1 MRLCQVFFF
10 LCSVLLLPGCGPEST
25 TSPDHENVVPDTAP
39 VADNDEVASDE
50 EGGYPDGSDDMI
62 PDEQPEGF
70 VDDTVDGLSEGMPDE
85 TVDETVEEVPDDT
98 PDETVDEQPDI
109 DQGPQTYPTE
119 TPTSNKEGDIAANLT
134 FYDHL
139 GNMRKLEEFYL
150 TKKVLWLA
158 FLAYDCPYS
167 NQLKTDITTVYKS
180 EYINKGFE
188 IILIENG
195 LLSGPQSSK
204 EPAKLAALRDTM
216 LSEYGANADFV
227 YGYLTN
233 TEQMIFY
240 KYINQGYP
248 VSVIIDADTMRIVE
262 HLEGWESS
270 LTVDMEWVVSSNL
283 DE

>member
-1 MRLCQVFFF
+1 MKPLCAVCFALF
-10 LCSVLLLPGCGPEST
+10 LFLVTPLGCGPEST
-25 TSPDHENVVPDTAP
+25 ASSDHDDAVPDTTSAIDDGSVFP
-39 VADNDEVASDE
+39 DEGDV
-50 EGGYPDGSDDMI
+50 YPDSSDDMI
-62 PDEQPEGF
+62 PDERPEGF
-70 VDDTVDGLSEGMPDE
+70 VDETVDEMSEEMPDE
-85 TVDETVEEVPDDT
+85 TVDEMQDDI

-119 TPTSNKEGDIAANLT
+119 TPTSNKAGDIAANLT
-134 FYDHL
+134 FYDHI
-139 GNMRKLEEFYL
+139 GNMRTMEEFYQK
-150 TKKVLWLA
+150 KKVLWLA

-167 NQLKTDITTVYKS
+167 NQLKVDITTVYKS
-180 EYINKGFE
+180 EYVEKGFE

-204 EPAKLAALRDTM
+204 EPAKIAALRDTM

-227 YGYLTN
+227 YGYLTDQ
-233 TEQMIFY
+233 TTFY

>member
-1 MRLCQVFFF
+1 MRIGRCVFLPLFLFF
-10 LCSVLLLPGCGPEST
+10 LLGCGEGTTGSSDQESMV
-25 TSPDHENVVPDTAP
+25 SDTAS

-50 EGGYPDGSDDMI
+50 GGGYPDSSDDMI

-70 VDDTVDGLSEGMPDE
+70 VDETVDEMSEEMP
-85 TVDETVEEVPDDT
+85 DETVEEVPDDT

-180 EYINKGFE
+180 GYINKGFE

-195 LLSGPQSSK
+195 LLSGPQPSK

-233 TEQMIFY
+233 TEQMTFY

-283 DE
+283 EE